1 MRNFEL
7 AFTSSGKMPWDL
19 SFEEFI
25 GVSVRI
31 DDAYEIDG
39 NDLEFLHLLE
49 ESDPA
54 ELDLVLEDED
64 GYCVYNH
71 SVFESSLV
79 LISPEGM
86 NIGMMVGSRVWV
98 SPEYRGEGLSVL
110 LVSAQAVLN
119 EGSPNVDKETGYSK
133 SGYYAHKSA
142 YNALLNYNMENMS
155 PTFR

>member
-7 AFTSSGKMPWDL
+7 AATFNGVMPWDL

-49 ESDPA
+49 ENEPID
-54 ELDLVLEDED
+54 LDLVLEDEE
-64 GYCVYNH
+64 GFCVYNH
-71 SVFESSLV
+71 KVFEASLV
-79 LISPEGM
+79 LLSPEGM

-98 SPEYRGEGLSVL
+98 SPEFRGEGLSVL

-119 EGSPNVDKETGYSK
+119 GGSPNVDKETGYSE

-142 YNALLNYNMENMS
+142 YKSLLSYHMENMS
-155 PTFR
+155 PAFR